1 MGDILSPCHAP
12 RQDEDEDDD
21 DEDHFEAREVS
32 ETWVC
37 SQMAVQQQWVGVQTP
52 WACNRCGAVWHKQ

>member
-1 MGDILSPCHAP
+1 MGDLLSPFRAP

-37 SQMAVQQQWVGVQTP
+37 SQMVVQQQWVGVQTP
-52 WACNRCGAVWHKQ
+52 WACN